1 MADKER
7 VIDGAPWHFERALVL
22 TEEISGSITP
32 HSTNIH
38 TAYFWIHVHNVPLQ
52 SMTKSTGEAIG
63 SHLGEC
69 VMVNS
74 DEEGLCFG
82 KFMRVRIK
90 LDIRRPLRTGM
101 KVDLGDKHQ
110 FWVEFQYEKLFDFC
124 FQCGLLGHTQ
134 KDCFS
139 VADAQATAADVDNVT
154 AMVFSDMHDVD
165 VQLSMDLPPTNPV
178 DPSLKEKL
186 KSIPCSTDSC
196 SLAGP
201 LVQPKCSG
209 IKRGRRSN
217 VKTNPLSKRF
227 KVSSYKE
234 GDVPSSQV
242 VGSVDQPHHEP

>member
-1 MADKER
+1 MDIMQNLWGNSCSVHFKELNNTTFLCCFISMADKER

-90 LDIRRPLRTGM
+90 LDIRRPLRRGT

-139 VADAQATAADVDNVT
+139 VADAQGEHYGAWLRD
-154 AMVFSDMHDVD
+154 
-165 VQLSMDLPPTNPV
+165 LSLGRKPV
-178 DPSLKEKL
+178 RHS
-186 KSIPCSTDSC
+186 
-196 SLAGP
+196 
-201 LVQPKCSG
+201 
-209 IKRGRRSN
+209 
-217 VKTNPLSKRF
+217 
-227 KVSSYKE
+227 
-234 GDVPSSQV
+234 
-242 VGSVDQPHHEP
+242 